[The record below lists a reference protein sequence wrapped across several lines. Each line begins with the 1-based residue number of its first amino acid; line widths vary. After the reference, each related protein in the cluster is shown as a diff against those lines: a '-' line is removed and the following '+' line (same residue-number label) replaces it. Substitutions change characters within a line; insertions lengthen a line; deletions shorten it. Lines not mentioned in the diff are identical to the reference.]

1 MKSRVARVGKE
12 PCCAPRPS
20 WVHRPLQ
27 PSALPSADTRT
38 WVVTVLFAVLAHHHA
53 MSAPVSRTGDD
64 HPLWVNP
71 CNLPDDASGHADHL
85 SPQDVRNMLDAVA
98 NRARVA
104 SEEADKAKRRFVS
117 TGLFSILLAWL
128 GNPRRRVA
136 PRTTDAVRH
145 ARQRR
150 CHAVRAPRDRNPV
163 SSPGARKG
171 VSAKGWRSA
180 SGRRGPEAQM
190 RCRVKIRSGDAISTQ
205 LTRTERSPRTLPTR
219 RRCSGKKPPVILVS
233 GGNYSPRARTTP
245 GRQHAGRVKL
255 LSHHH
260 FATSGVPSQ
269 WLDKD
274 GLFFSPISN
283 EIQKKWVGHRLSVLS
298 LLAQFWP

>member
-117 TGLFSILLAWL
+117 TGLFSILLAWRRKSPPSRCPQDHGRREARAPAPL
-128 GNPRRRVA
+128 SRRPRSSGSEPRLLPRGSEGGRVEQ
-136 PRTTDAVRH
+136 
-145 ARQRR
+145 RQRLAR
-150 CHAVRAPRDRNPV
+150 RQREEGDRRPR
-163 SSPGARKG
+163 
-171 VSAKGWRSA
+171 
-180 SGRRGPEAQM
+180 
-190 RCRVKIRSGDAISTQ
+190 
-205 LTRTERSPRTLPTR
+205 
-219 RRCSGKKPPVILVS
+219 
-233 GGNYSPRARTTP
+233 
-245 GRQHAGRVKL
+245 
-255 LSHHH
+255 
-260 FATSGVPSQ
+260 
-269 WLDKD
+269 
-274 GLFFSPISN
+274 
-283 EIQKKWVGHRLSVLS
+283 
-298 LLAQFWP
+298 